1 MVLSPAAL
9 HPLSTRALYCDT
21 LRGSAGCS
29 LPGATDEGFSS
40 LAQGTSAAWHG
51 RKTNHLVVEKVNRA
65 RACHRCVC
73 DWSGRGSPRTSS
85 SVLDGPML
93 RAVGRV
99 AVGS

>member
-40 LAQGTSAAWHG
+40 LAQGTSAAG
-51 RKTNHLVVEKVNRA
+51 YECRMARAQDYFVVEKVNRA
-65 RACHRCVC
+65 RA
-73 DWSGRGSPRTSS
+73 
-85 SVLDGPML
+85 
-93 RAVGRV
+93 
-99 AVGS
+99 